1 LISAYLKIRKF
12 FEFALLLLF
21 DGSNN
26 SYELTN
32 NCEKY
37 MIVSGAGDHI
47 VFSIDAYPI
56 VGVFNNSRNTQWF
69 IFGYWYWHMIERLT
83 LMHKPTTA
91 KHLRQTPEQ
100 KE

>member
-26 SYELTN
+26 SYEHIN
-32 NCEKY
+32 NSEKY
-37 MIVSGAGDHI
+37 MIVSAVGDHC
-47 VFSIDAYPI
+47 VFAIDAYAI
-56 VGVFNNSRNTQWF
+56 VGVFNNSRNTQWL
-69 IFGYWYWHMIERLT
+69 IFGYWYWHLMDRLT
-83 LMHKPTTA
+83 LMHIPTTA